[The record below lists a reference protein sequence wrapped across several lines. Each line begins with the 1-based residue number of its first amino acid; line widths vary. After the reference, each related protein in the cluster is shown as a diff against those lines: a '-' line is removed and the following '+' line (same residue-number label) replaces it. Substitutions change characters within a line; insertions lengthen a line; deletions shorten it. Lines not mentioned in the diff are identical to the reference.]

1 MTGSHEIR
9 GSSPLSSTSGKWPL
23 SSSQTAYVV
32 CEFFMPAI
40 KDSFRKTL
48 PRRSKVRF
56 TPTYFFT
63 KISHPPVPLL
73 ILFRKRVRSRRLFAG
88 KRAYNGFGSLP
99 IFCEL
104 GGFLLFCLFFVV
116 PFLPVER
123 LDKHFAFGAFVI
135 PIFRY
140 LRMWDVFLIMV
151 IYFGINKRPSSTP
164 FEARC
169 NQKYVCATSPS
180 Q

>member
-1 MTGSHEIR
+1 MRSGVR
-9 GSSPLSSTSGKWPL
+9 VPLAP
-23 SSSQTAYVV
+23 
-32 CEFFMPAI
+32 
-40 KDSFRKTL
+40 

-56 TPTYFFT
+56 TPIYFFT

-116 PFLPVER
+116 PFLPVES
-123 LDKHFAFGAFVI
+123 LDTHFAFGAFVI

-140 LRMWDVFLIMV
+140 LRMWDVFFNYGNIFRDKQASV
-151 IYFGINKRPSSTP
+151 
-164 FEARC
+164 
-169 NQKYVCATSPS
+169 KYAF
-180 Q
+180 